1 MKKIK
6 VVLVM
11 MVLLLVLG
19 SVGYA
24 TKKQAPKTTI
34 DELVQIMDGVIVIL
48 KKHSKNPEAAAIA
61 LTRYM
66 KINDKKMARI
76 NKVIAKE
83 SEAIKKDPSKLNAFM
98 MRFAPLVQKSMEI
111 QQLSMQLMTNKHFMK
126 AMNEFRVK
134 SSRK

>member
-19 SVGYA
+19 SVGFA
-24 TKKQAPKTTI
+24 AKKPAPRTAI
-34 DELVQIMDGVIVIL
+34 DELCSIMDGVIVIL
-48 KKHSKNPEAAAIA
+48 KKNAKNPEAAAKA

-66 KINDKKMARI
+66 KINEREMVRI

-83 SEAIKKDPSKLNAFM
+83 SATIKKDPSKLNAFM
-98 MRFAPLVQKSMEI
+98 MKFAPLVQKSMEI
-111 QQLSMQLMTNKHFMK
+111 QQLSMQLMKNKNFMK
-126 AMNEFRVK
+126 AMREFKRK
-134 SSRK
+134 SSAK